1 MILLVNGPNLNLLGE
16 REPAVYGSAT
26 LADVERLVR
35 DTCAAAGVEV
45 TAFQSNSEGALL
57 DFLQQH
63 RKMAKGL
70 ILNPGA
76 FTHTSYA
83 LHDCLKALAFPK
95 VEVHISNVH
104 AREEWRH
111 RSVLAPA
118 MDGQV
123 VGLGV
128 LGYRLAAEYLLS
140 KIAGR

>member
-16 REPAVYGSAT
+16 REPAVYGSTT
-26 LADVERLVR
+26 LAEVVTLVSN
-35 DTCAAAGVEV
+35 TCASAGVQV
-45 TAFQSNSEGALL
+45 QSFQSNAEGPLI

-63 RKMAKGL
+63 RKLAKGL

-104 AREEWRH
+104 AREAWR
-111 RSVLAPA
+111 RESVLAPA
-118 MDGQV
+118 MDGQI

-140 KIAGR
+140 KLGR

>member
-16 REPAVYGSAT
+16 REPEIYGSAT
-26 LADVERLVR
+26 LGDVVTMVSN
-35 DTCAAAGVEV
+35 TCAPAGVQV
-45 TAFQSNSEGALL
+45 QAFQSNAEGPLI

-63 RKMAKGL
+63 RKLAKGL

-76 FTHTSYA
+76 FTHYSYA

-95 VEVHISNVH
+95 VEVHISNIH
-104 AREEWRH
+104 AREAWR
-111 RSVLAPA
+111 RESVLAPA
-118 MDGQV
+118 MDGQI

-140 KIAGR
+140 RIAGR